1 MRSVRR
7 FQLEKLGHGR
17 NKFGAVK
24 VTLDGFTFD
33 SKREAA
39 VYMQLKLLQGAGKI
53 ARLARQ
59 VPFVLSAN
67 GQEIGKYKADF
78 VFDDLEEKRRRVVD
92 VKGLDTPLSAW
103 KRKHVKAEHGVE
115 VEIWR

>member
-1 MRSVRR
+1 MKPARR
-7 FQLEKLGHGR
+7 AQLEKLGHGR
-17 NKFGAVK
+17 NKYGAVK
-24 VTLDGFTFD
+24 VRLDGFTFD

-59 VPFVLSAN
+59 VPFVLTAN
-67 GQEIGKYKADF
+67 GEPIGKYKADF
-78 VFDDLEEKRRRVVD
+78 VFDDLEEGRKRVVD
-92 VKGLDTPLSAW
+92 VKGFMTPLAQW
-103 KRKHVKAEHGVE
+103 KLKHMKAEHGVE